1 MEGSSLREVI
11 FTPLTGMRPTSL
23 DGSKSRQ
30 VTSKV
35 PWTIVSPGDGG
46 VKGRLRGLAV
56 RLPAGVESGRR
67 SNSLLADLTQIV
79 SANLD

>member
-23 DGSKSRQ
+23 DGSKNGQ

-46 VKGRLRGLAV
+46 VKGRLRVFIPSFMAAV
-56 RLPAGVESGRR
+56 VL
-67 SNSLLADLTQIV
+67 V
-79 SANLD
+79 SSFLK

>member
-23 DGSKSRQ
+23 DGSKSGQ

-46 VKGRLRGLAV
+46 VKGRLRVFIPSFMAAV
-56 RLPAGVESGRR
+56 VL
-67 SNSLLADLTQIV
+67 V
-79 SANLD
+79 SSFLK